1 MKNSTLKK
9 LSYTS
14 ITTFAAVSTMLAYSP
29 ISNTFADS
37 SANADINLTVGEVIS
52 LNLDKSELNLS
63 AMPNSF
69 VKGKIGATV
78 STNAQYG
85 YTLTLED
92 ADDNT
97 NMVHENSSVSNV
109 FSSGFSGPK
118 TSSTMENNTW
128 GYSLNETDFF
138 AVPVN
143 GESVALKR
151 AVNTGA
157 VTETTDVSFGAKV
170 GNATSGKYSDKVVF
184 TAYVNG
190 QNGTLKNGMRKR
202 FAVINTMQNFSCQ
215 NLEVGDMTT
224 LMDSRDGNLYNVAK
238 LTDGKCWMI
247 ENLRLLDTTIT
258 SEDSD
263 IAEGT
268 TYTIPASTEFDGR
281 TPVNAELAVKHS
293 NDEVVYTWTLA
304 TAGEG
309 RSDTPFSSTVEH
321 SICPKGWRLP
331 TGGTDGEYVTLYN
344 LYGPEGMRNG
354 VPGFGYPG
362 SAYEYDV
369 GRYAGYWTSMM
380 GTSLSQSWSGNTG
393 SVYHASAYNLYMYK
407 ENSGEQVMY
416 PASTGNAINGQSI
429 RCVMR

>member
-9 LSYTS
+9 LSYLS
-14 ITTFAAVSTMLAYSP
+14 MAAFAATPIMLAS
-29 ISNTFADS
+29 STFADS
-37 SANADINLTVGEVIS
+37 SAGADINLTIGEVIS

-97 NMVHENSSVSNV
+97 NMVHENSNVSNV

-170 GNATSGKYSDKVVF
+170 GNATAGKYSDKVVF
-184 TAYVNG
+184 TVYVNG
-190 QNGTLKNGMRKR
+190 QNGKLKNGTRKR
-202 FAVINTMQNFSCQ
+202 FAVLNTMQNFSCQ
-215 NLEVGDMTT
+215 NLENVGDMTT
-224 LMDSRDGNLYNVAK
+224 LMDSRDGSLYNVAK
-238 LTDGKCWMI
+238 LADGKCWMI
-247 ENLRLLDTTIT
+247 ENLRLLDKTIT

-268 TYTIPASTEFDGR
+268 THTVPASAAF
-281 TPVNAELAVKHS
+281 PFVNPADSELAVKLS
-293 NDEVVYTWTLA
+293 NDEVFYTWTLA

-309 RSDTPFSSTVEH
+309 NVDTPFLSTVEH

-331 TGGTDGEYVTLYN
+331 TGGVGGEYETLYN
-344 LYGPEGMRNG
+344 LYGPEGMRND

-362 SAYEYDV
+362 SAYGEYDIDRN
-369 GRYAGYWTSMM
+369 GAYWTSTT
-380 GTSLSQSWSGNTG
+380 GANHSGSWTANGGVITT
-393 SVYHASAYNLYMYK
+393 ASAYNLYMYK
-407 ENSGEQVMY
+407 DSSGRQTMT
-416 PASTGNAINGQSI
+416 PTAQGNGNNGESI